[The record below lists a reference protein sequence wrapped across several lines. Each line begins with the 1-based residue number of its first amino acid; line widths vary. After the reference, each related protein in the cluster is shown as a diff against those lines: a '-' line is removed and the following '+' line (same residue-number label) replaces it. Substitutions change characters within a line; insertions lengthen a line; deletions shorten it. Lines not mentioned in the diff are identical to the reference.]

1 MFGKNFFRTFLIL
14 FAFSDFSSLKK
25 AKMRAKMGEMEENR
39 SKNEPKSGR
48 MVSVDALRGLDM
60 LFIIGLDALVY
71 RLAPLYPDNAAW
83 RLIREQMGHRVWEG
97 LTLYDTV
104 FPLFVFLAGIS
115 MSFSLQRQ
123 MGSGRSIGRIL
134 GKLWWRAL
142 VLVMLGWII
151 NGPLSWDTSQMRYA
165 SVLGL
170 IGLSGALAGS
180 WVVLSRSRMKGVLT
194 AAGMILAAVGAAQW
208 FGGDM
213 MPGSCFNSKADTL
226 LCPGV
231 LHSGCYDPEGPLCIL
246 SACALSLLGYAGGLL
261 LTRPDKGAMKR
272 CAILLSAGILL
283 MGAGMQLPVI
293 KGIWTP
299 GFVLSCGGIGM
310 LLIGVL
316 HPLTDVMGITTWC
329 KPLVMVGSN
338 ALFIYMVTHL
348 FSFTSLAERLSCGL
362 LRSML
367 PAELHPAAYAAGALL
382 LAWLLCLFL
391 YRRGIF
397 IRL

>member
-1 MFGKNFFRTFLIL
+1 
-14 FAFSDFSSLKK
+14 
-25 AKMRAKMGEMEENR
+25 MGGMEENR
-39 SKNEPKSGR
+39 SKREPKSGR

-180 WVVLSRSRMKGVLT
+180 WVVLIRSRLKGAIIGAVV
-194 AAGMILAAVGAAQW
+194 ILAAIGTVQGL
-208 FGGDM
+208 GGDM
-213 MPGSCFNSKADTL
+213 TPSGCFNSKVDAL

-246 SACALSLLGYAGGLL
+246 SACALSLLGYATGLHLTRQDMGAFKRSTLL
-261 LTRPDKGAMKR
+261 L
-272 CAILLSAGILL
+272 
-283 MGAGMQLPVI
+283 GAGVLLLGAGLQLPLI

-329 KPLVMVGSN
+329 KPLVIVGSN

>member
-14 FAFSDFSSLKK
+14 FVFSDFSSLKK

-142 VLVMLGWII
+142 VLVVLGWVI

-194 AAGMILAAVGAAQW
+194 AAGVILAAVGAAQW

-213 MPGSCFNSKADTL
+213 MPDSCFNSKADTL

-261 LTRPDKGAMKR
+261 LTRPDKGAIKR

-329 KPLVMVGSN
+329 KPLVIVGSN

-367 PAELHPAAYAAGALL
+367 PAALLPAAYAAGALL